1 MFRMTTL
8 KISLFSAFATLFLL
22 IAMLASSGTASAHT
36 TSSRAT
42 ASAPRLSAY
51 NIMRI
56 SGNCEGMT
64 VSGFRFVPGS
74 VTLSA
79 TQNGSPLTVSPNVFT
94 ANDFDA
100 DLDFTSY
107 VTICGI
113 DFGLPLA
120 KVTLIGT
127 GSNGVQSNQIVLV
140 LS

>member
-1 MFRMTTL
+1 
-8 KISLFSAFATLFLL
+8 
-22 IAMLASSGTASAHT
+22 
-36 TSSRAT
+36 
-42 ASAPRLSAY
+42 
-51 NIMRI
+51 
-56 SGNCEGMT
+56 
-64 VSGFRFVPGS
+64 VSGFRFAPGS

-113 DFGLPLA
+113 DFGLPVV
-120 KVTLIGT
+120 KVTVIGT